1 MRKDSKPSV
10 FKSSRSPWQNELKAA
25 YNSIYKDAYDS
36 KMLQRF
42 PVLRQ
47 LKDSGRDVRL
57 KTSGHVHN

>member
-1 MRKDSKPSV
+1 MRKYRKTSV
-10 FKSSRSPWQNELKAA
+10 FISARNPWQNELRET
-25 YNSIYKDAYDS
+25 YNSIYNDAYDS

-57 KTSGHVHN
+57 MTSGHVEN